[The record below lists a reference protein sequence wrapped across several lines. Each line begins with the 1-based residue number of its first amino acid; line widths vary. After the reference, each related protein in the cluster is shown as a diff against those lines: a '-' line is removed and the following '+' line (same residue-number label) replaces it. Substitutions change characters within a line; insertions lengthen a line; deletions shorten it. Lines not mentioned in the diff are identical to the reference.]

1 MPRGLIR
8 KQEVGNQYICEC
20 TCGTSEPALYDKAMV
35 DLNEI
40 VDCGCGE
47 GRRVSEELV
56 AKASRTYAT
65 FSDDFLKVLVEYR
78 DIHNAK
84 EFAEWSQWNGL
95 KKGSKFIKDV
105 LRWDTAP
112 EIGLSNVVD
121 LVAFNDEWLSGG
133 VNRL

>member
-8 KQEVGNQYICEC
+8 KKVLGDHYICEC
-20 TCGTSEPALYDKAMV
+20 TCGSSEPMLYDKAMV

-47 GRRVSEELV
+47 GRRVSDELLE
-56 AKASRTYAT
+56 KAGRVYTTLS
-65 FSDDFLKVLVEYR
+65 SDLLKNLADYR
-78 DIHNAK
+78 DIHSMR
-84 EFAEWSQWNGL
+84 EFKEWSQWNGL
-95 KKGSKFIKDV
+95 KKSSKFIKDV

-112 EIGLSNVVD
+112 EIPLDTVD
-121 LVAFNDEWLSGG
+121 LVAFNIEWLSGE